1 MPHGNT
7 VKKPGPVGNTATTF
21 KNTADASAGTPA
33 RPLTVNS
40 VTEPPARI
48 VFYFAAIS
56 SLLSVLPL
64 PWYWVTPTATAVGLL
79 LLVGVFATAGQLLM
93 TRAYAWYPVGPLA
106 PFTYSSVLFAG
117 LFGWLW
123 WDEIMNTLALTGAGI
138 IAVAG
143 MIAATNER
151 DQATSGWQ
159 QPTQLPEHAPPVRS

>member
-1 MPHGNT
+1 MAALAKVT
-7 VKKPGPVGNTATTF
+7 I
-21 KNTADASAGTPA
+21 
-33 RPLTVNS
+33 RRLS
-40 VTEPPARI
+40 VTEPPVRI

-64 PWYWVTPTATAVGLL
+64 PWYWVTPSATAVGLL
-79 LLVGVFATAGQLLM
+79 LLIGVFATAGQLLM

-123 WDEIMNTLALTGAGI
+123 WDEIMDTLALTGAGI

-151 DQATSGWQ
+151 DKATSGWQ
-159 QPTQLPEHAPPVRS
+159 QPRQLSEHAPPVRS